1 MAQVNTSK
9 AKNKYRNVNKR
20 KLKKFNWKRKEKKI
34 NHELAGDSTGYF
46 TDDES
51 NVKNAALS
59 KSGKKNSEQNVE
71 FGAEKKIVC
80 DQRKTVSDR
89 RNKSIMR
96 KEERRLRRTK
106 VKMKQTVCYCC
117 RKKGHTLAN
126 CERNND
132 TQKLGICFKC
142 GSLEH
147 TLKNCKSKANG
158 LPYAFCFVCNG
169 HGHLAKSC
177 KENPNGIYPNGGSCK
192 KCGSIYHL
200 VKDCE
205 ANNNESS
212 VVTTSK
218 LETFESADADLSLTN
233 FWKKPPKREKI
244 TVHVKYRKKKKAQAN
259 EIFTYGMI
267 EWEQNASK

>member
-9 AKNKYRNVNKR
+9 AKNKYRNVEKR
-20 KLKKFNWKRKEKKI
+20 KFKKFNWNRKEKKI
-34 NHELAGDSTGYF
+34 NYEFPDDSTGSF
-46 TDDES
+46 IDDES

-59 KSGKKNSEQNVE
+59 KSGKKNSKQNVG
-71 FGAEKKIVC
+71 FGAEEKIIFDKSKIV
-80 DQRKTVSDR
+80 SDK
-89 RNKSIMR
+89 RNKSIIR
-96 KEERRLRRTK
+96 KEERRVRRIK
-106 VKMKQTVCYCC
+106 VKMQQTVCYCC

-126 CERNND
+126 CKRNND
-132 TQKLGICFKC
+132 SQKLGVCFKC

-158 LPYAFCFVCNG
+158 LPYAYCFVCNG

-205 ANNNESS
+205 KHNNESS
-212 VVTTSK
+212 VVAASK
-218 LETFESADADLSLTN
+218 LATFESADADLSPIKCG
-233 FWKKPPKREKI
+233 KKSAKREKI
-244 TVHVKYRKKKKAQAN
+244 TVHVKYRQKK
-259 EIFTYGMI
+259 ESTT
-267 EWEQNASK
+267 E